1 MVLPAHVADIAP
13 DHLRLGGDCKVLL
26 SELRGSPY
34 GERLFRNAQLQPCLR
49 IDAPNPLASPGLTEV
64 LAWLTK
70 QGVALLELYDQP
82 YGPAEIGRAL
92 QAEGAVG
99 SFSSLLMRTPEDWD
113 LIAHPLAEEPGD

>member
-1 MVLPAHVADIAP
+1 MLEIKMVLPAHVADIAP
-13 DHLRLGGDCKVLL
+13 DHLRLGGDCKALL

-82 YGPAEIGRAL
+82 YGDRKSTRL
-92 QAEGAVG
+92 
-99 SFSSLLMRTPEDWD
+99 TPVTS
-113 LIAHPLAEEPGD
+113 ASRMPPSA